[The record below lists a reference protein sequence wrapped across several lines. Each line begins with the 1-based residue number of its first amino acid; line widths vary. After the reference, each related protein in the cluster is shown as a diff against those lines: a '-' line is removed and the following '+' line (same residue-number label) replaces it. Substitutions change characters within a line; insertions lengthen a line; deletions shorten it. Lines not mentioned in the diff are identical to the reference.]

1 MWEEKSWQI
10 VQIKYDGDKRVEK
23 QLRINMW
30 EEGKELGNRINRIDW
45 KTNLVSLL

>member
-1 MWEEKSWQI
+1 MWEEKCWQI
-10 VQIKYDGDKRVEK
+10 VQIKYDGDKQLEK
-23 QLRINMW
+23 QFRINMW